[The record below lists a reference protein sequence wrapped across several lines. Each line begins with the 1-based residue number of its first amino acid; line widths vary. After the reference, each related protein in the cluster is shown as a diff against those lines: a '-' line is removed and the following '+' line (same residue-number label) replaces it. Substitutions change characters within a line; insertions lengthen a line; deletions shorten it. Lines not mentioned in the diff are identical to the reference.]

1 MIPSESLRMWLI
13 WSILVIAG
21 GILLAITTVL
31 IRESWRR
38 WRQWRLARIRRR
50 FHAMLEDIDRMGE
63 IALAEL
69 AEQLKKTFGPKHLEW
84 LLNESVELA
93 DVSLQAKFQVLYE
106 HLGLLDRYLHD
117 LRHSPRWS
125 VRAGAARRLG
135 EIGSARAVPGLLDAM
150 RDPYE
155 DEDVK
160 LACARA
166 LGMIRDPQAIPF
178 LIEALREP
186 DRWVSPRVAE
196 VLIPFGSL
204 AEAPLIEALRDPN
217 SDNLRT
223 WAASILGEMRS
234 RVAVPN
240 LIRALW
246 DRAESVRAAAARA
259 LGEIADPRAVN
270 ALLEGTL
277 RDPSALVRMEAAVAL
292 GKIGD
297 EKAVEALQLALADPD
312 PIVRLHALEALEMI
326 GPSAGEVL
334 EGSLTDDDPE
344 VRHRTAA
351 VLERLGYVQAQ
362 LDRLKSEDA
371 VERAMARRKLAL
383 IGKAGLRESLLAG
396 LQDPDFRVRA
406 QVCQVLAE
414 LGEKSPGI
422 LEALHLA
429 TSDRE
434 WSVRAQ
440 AVTALGKL
448 RAKEALPRLIERLG
462 DDEAIVREAAA
473 AAIAEMEAAD
483 LTAFLPQFLN
493 LLRDP
498 NAWIRAAAA
507 TILQRIPDA
516 QAREA
521 LLEALK
527 DPVEDVRAQAARSLH
542 AFPEARVVSALL
554 TALDDPSPSVRLAAV
569 WSLKTL
575 GAQEAIK
582 PLMGLLD
589 TTDEGLQDAVAD
601 ALAYLVGDVRALL
614 RELQGLSSEAGRRG
628 AVRTLARRR
637 EREAAE
643 ALCAFLRDPSARVR
657 EAAARAL
664 GRYRERRVVEALLAA
679 LNDPAESVRIAALD
693 ALSEIR
699 ATEALDAVMRATRDP
714 SDRVK
719 QHAAVC
725 LGKLGDSNAQAPL
738 AELLNAPPPSVQ
750 AAAAIGLA
758 LLRNTAHVPEILAR
772 LKDPQVQAAARAW
785 LERESKETIARV
797 RAFLH
802 IEALDDLVLPDFER
816 MIEHYIH
823 IVRHSQDSD
832 ARWHAVQGLG
842 LTGDARSL
850 ELLQEALARDPDA
863 RVRAEALRTLARV
876 APPTD
881 VSAAAFRAL
890 RDPDLHV
897 RMEAVRLLGQLRD
910 PKATDPLLEQLAI
923 AEPLY
928 RETIA
933 HALAAIFQKEP
944 QPLVTLALAT
954 EKTPVLLGLLRA
966 LELLESPHALPVF
979 RRALQHPDAEVRR
992 AGVSALAKLEGGE
1005 ARALLLAALKDP
1017 DPQLRIHAAQ
1027 VLGSLDAHT
1036 YRSVLR
1042 TLEQDPVPEVRE
1054 AVHRLLTGSPR

>member
-1 MIPSESLRMWLI
+1 VIPSESLRTWLI

-21 GILLAITTVL
+21 GIILAIMTVL

-50 FHAMLEDIDRMGE
+50 FQAMLDGMDRMDE
-63 IALAEL
+63 AALAEL
-69 AEQLKKTFGPKHLEW
+69 AKGLKETFGPKHLEW

-93 DVSLQAKFQVLYE
+93 DVSLQTRFQALYE

-117 LRHSPRWS
+117 LRHAPRWS

-135 EIGSARAVPGLLDAM
+135 EIGSARAVPELLDAM

-166 LGMIRDPQAIPF
+166 LGMIRDPQAIPH

-186 DRWVSPRVAE
+186 DKWVSPRVAE

-234 RVAVPN
+234 RAAVPN

-259 LGEIADPRAVN
+259 LGEIADHRAVN

-297 EKAVEALQLALADPD
+297 EKALEALQLALTDPD
-312 PIVRLHALEALEMI
+312 PVVRLRTIEALEMI
-326 GPSAGEVL
+326 GPSAGELL

-344 VRHRTAA
+344 VRRQTAA

-362 LDRLKSEDA
+362 LDRLKSENA
-371 VERAMARRKLAL
+371 IERAMARRKLTL

-396 LQDPDFRVRA
+396 LHDPDFRVRA

-422 LEALHLA
+422 LEALYLA

-440 AVTALGKL
+440 AVTALGRL
-448 RAKEALPRLIERLG
+448 RAKEALPRLLERLG
-462 DDEAIVREAAA
+462 DEEAIVREAAV

-516 QAREA
+516 RAQEA

-527 DPVEDVRAQAARSLH
+527 DPVEDVRAQAIHSLG
-542 AFPEARVVSALL
+542 AFPETRVARAVLAALE
-554 TALDDPSPSVRLAAV
+554 DPSPLVRLAAV
-569 WSLKTL
+569 RSLKRL
-575 GAQEAIK
+575 GYREAIGALVK
-582 PLMGLLD
+582 LLD
-589 TTDEGLQDAVAD
+589 TTDEDLQGAAAD
-601 ALAYLVGDVRALL
+601 ALAHLAGDARALIQ
-614 RELQGLSSEAGRRG
+614 ELPKLSSEAGRRG
-628 AVRTLARRR
+628 AVRALAHYR
-637 EREAAE
+637 ETVAAD

-664 GRYRERRVVEALLAA
+664 GQYRERRVVAALLVA
-679 LNDPAESVRIAALD
+679 LNDPVESVRIAALD
-693 ALSEIR
+693 ALGEIG
-699 ATEALDAVMRATRDP
+699 AAEALDAVMKATRDP
-714 SDRVK
+714 NDRVK

-725 LGKLGDSNAQAPL
+725 LGKLGDSKAQVPL
-738 AELLNAPPPSVQ
+738 AELLNAPSPPVQ

-758 LLRNTAHVPEILAR
+758 LLRSTAHVPDILAR
-772 LKDPQVQAAARAW
+772 LKDPQVRAAARAW
-785 LERESKETIARV
+785 LERESEETIARV

-816 MIEHYIH
+816 MIEHYVH
-823 IVRHSQDSD
+823 IVRHSQDGD
-832 ARWHAVQGLG
+832 ARRHAVQGLG
-842 LTGDARSL
+842 LVGDARYL
-850 ELLQEALARDPDA
+850 TLLQETLARDPDA

-876 APPTD
+876 APPSD
-881 VSAAAFRAL
+881 VSAAALTAL
-890 RDPDLHV
+890 RDPDHGV
-897 RMEAVRLLGQLRD
+897 RAEAARQLGRLRD
-910 PKATDPLLEQLAI
+910 PKATDHLLEQLAL
-923 AEPLY
+923 AEPSY
-928 RETIA
+928 REAIA
-933 HALAAIFQKEP
+933 HALAAIFQKDP
-944 QPLVTLALAT
+944 QPLVTLALRT

-966 LELLESPHALPVF
+966 LELLESPHALPAF
-979 RRALQHPDAEVRR
+979 RQALRHPDAEVRR
-992 AGVSALAKLEGGE
+992 AGVSALAKLEGAE
-1005 ARALLLAALKDP
+1005 ARALLLTALRDP
-1017 DPQLRIHAAQ
+1017 DPQLRIHTAQ
-1027 VLGSLDAHT
+1027 LLGSLDAHT
-1036 YRSVLR
+1036 YRSILR

-1054 AVHRLLTGSPR
+1054 AVHRLLTGSP